1 MPDVVTDTHAFI
13 WYLEDSPRLGPD
25 ARSAFEACDRGE
37 SVIYVPTICLVE
49 IVYLQEK
56 GRIPFDLKSALDAAL
71 QAGSTGLVPY
81 FLSVDVV
88 DALAQVSR
96 AEVPDMPDRI
106 IAATAVHLG
115 VPLISRDRKLQLSD
129 VQTIW

>member
-1 MPDVVTDTHAFI
+1 MPDVVTDTHALI
-13 WYLEDSPRLGPD
+13 WYLEDSPRLGAD
-25 ARSAFEACDRGE
+25 ARGAFEACDRGE

-56 GRIPFDLKSALDAAL
+56 GRIPSDLKAALDAAL
-71 QAGSTGLVPY
+71 LAGSTGLVPHS
-81 FLSVDVV
+81 LTLDVV

-115 VPLISRDRKLQLSD
+115 VPLVSRDRKLQLSN